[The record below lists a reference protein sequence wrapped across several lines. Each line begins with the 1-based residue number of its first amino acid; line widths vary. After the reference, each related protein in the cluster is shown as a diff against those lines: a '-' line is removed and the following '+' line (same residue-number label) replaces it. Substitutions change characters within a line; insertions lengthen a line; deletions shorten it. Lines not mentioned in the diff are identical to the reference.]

1 MMGVANIKAGFA
13 NLVVAGGVE
22 SMSQAPYLVSGK
34 VRSGVKMGNLEF
46 VDYMVTDGLTDAFG
60 NYHMGITAEHIV
72 EKHQFSRELQDDFAY
87 HSQVKARKADRKS
100 TRLNSSLVRIS

>member
-46 VDYMVTDGLTDAFG
+46 IDYMVTHGLTWKFG
-60 NYHMGITAEHIV
+60 NYHMGITVEHIV
-72 EKHQFSRELQDDFAY
+72 VMHRCIREPEADFESHAI
-87 HSQVKARKADRKS
+87 VKARKAQENVLYDGD
-100 TRLNSSLVRIS
+100 I